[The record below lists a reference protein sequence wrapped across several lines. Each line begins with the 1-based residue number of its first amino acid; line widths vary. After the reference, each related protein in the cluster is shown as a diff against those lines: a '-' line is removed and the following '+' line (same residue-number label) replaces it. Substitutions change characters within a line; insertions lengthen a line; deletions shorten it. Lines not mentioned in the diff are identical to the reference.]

1 MGNEA
6 LTDYI
11 LAVVTLHRD
20 AVAAGGAPVFFVPNQ
35 QELDRV
41 SLYLS
46 KITNSM
52 IHDLETG
59 TYVLV
64 KH

>member
-1 MGNEA
+1 
-6 LTDYI
+6 
-11 LAVVTLHRD
+11 
-20 AVAAGGAPVFFVPNQ
+20 VAAGGAPVFFVPNQ

>member
-1 MGNEA
+1 MSNQA

-11 LAVVTLHRD
+11 LAVVTLHPET
-20 AVAAGGAPVFFVPNQ
+20 VGGGAPIFIVTDEA
-35 QELDRV
+35 ELRRV
-41 SLYLS
+41 ALILS

-52 IHDLETG
+52 VHDLETG
-59 TYVLV
+59 TFVIV